1 MIPKSFQH
9 GPAAQKY
16 GPALSL
22 GTNMVAGMVVC
33 VLIGMWLDRKL
44 GTGEACTL
52 GGLFLG
58 FFYGGYEVWKVVRQ
72 LQEDENEH
80 PDQDPT

>member
-1 MIPKSFQH
+1 MTPKPFQH

-16 GPALSL
+16 GPALAL

-33 VLIGMWLDRKL
+33 VLIGRWLDSKL

-52 GGLFLG
+52 GGLFVG
-58 FFYGGYEVWKVVRQ
+58 FFYGGYEVWKVVQQ
-72 LQEDENEH
+72 LQADEDETS
-80 PDQDPT
+80 DQDPS